1 MKKILVCLN
10 NFDVGGV
17 TAVVSSIYKRIDKN
31 NFKMDFIAMKK
42 TDSEFETEVL
52 NNGDKIY
59 YINDCGFNRIPFFN
73 YYIRE
78 REMIRRISDTVGKSK
93 YDAVHIHANA
103 DVFLLAAKKM
113 NVPIRILHTH
123 EAVTDFRGNE
133 KKSKLTAMIWKNR
146 LKLYNKLS
154 TIKAGDSLK
163 ACKAKFG
170 ETVVNDSKLQI
181 IYPPVDMEKFNP
193 KAYCEDDIIK
203 EFDIDT
209 KFFNMVH
216 VGRLN
221 PVKNQSFMIDILKE
235 INKVKPAR
243 LYIIGDGDLKDKLKA
258 YAKEQ
263 GMEDNVIFL
272 PGNTTPGI
280 YTVMDCSLL
289 PSFSEA
295 FGMVAVESQLMGVP
309 CFASDNV
316 PEDVDIGM
324 CSFTELDIGL
334 WTDKILR
341 YAYDNVA
348 IINTKKERFSI
359 EKIVEQVS
367 ELYAGKCSLL

>member
-59 YINDCGFNRIPFFN
+59 YINDCGLKRVPFFN

-78 REMIRRISDTVGKSK
+78 REMIRKISDTVGKSK
-93 YDAVHIHANA
+93 YDVVHIHANA

-123 EAVTDFRGNE
+123 EAVTDFHGNE

-146 LKLYNKLS
+146 LRMYNKLS
-154 TIKAGDSLK
+154 TIKAGVSLK

-170 ETVVNDSKLQI
+170 ETVVNDPKLQI

-193 KAYCEDDIIK
+193 KAYCKDDIIK
-203 EFDIDT
+203 EFEIDT
-209 KFFNMVH
+209 NFFNMVH

-243 LYIIGDGDLKDKLKA
+243 LYIIGDGDLKDNLKA

-263 GMEDNVIFL
+263 GMEDSVFFL
-272 PGNTTPGI
+272 PGNTTTGI

-316 PEDVDIGM
+316 PEDVNIGM
-324 CSFTELDIGL
+324 WSFIELDAPK
-334 WTDKILR
+334 WADNILN
-341 YAYDNVA
+341 YNYDNAQVNDCKKDKFSLDT
-348 IINTKKERFSI
+348 IIN
-359 EKIVEQVS
+359 QVS
-367 ELYAGKCSLL
+367 KLYNSKL

>member
-1 MKKILVCLN
+1 MKNILVCLN

-42 TDSEFETEVL
+42 NSSEFETEIL

-59 YINDCGFNRIPFFN
+59 YISDCGLKHIPFFN

-78 REMIRRISDTVGKSK
+78 REMIRNILDVVGKRK
-93 YDAVHIHANA
+93 YDVVHIHANA
-103 DVFLLAAKKM
+103 EVFLTAAKKM
-113 NVPIRILHTH
+113 NVQIRILHTH

-133 KKSKLTAMIWKNR
+133 KKSKLTAMIWNSR
-146 LKLYNKLS
+146 LKMYNKLS
-154 TIKAGDSLK
+154 TVKAGDSLN

-170 ETVVNDSKLQI
+170 DAVVNDPRLQI

-193 KAYCEDDIIK
+193 KAYCKDDIIK

-209 KFFNMVH
+209 SFFNMVH

-221 PVKNQSFMIDILKE
+221 PVKNQRFMIDVLRE
-235 INKVKPAR
+235 INKIKPSR

-280 YTVMDCSLL
+280 YTAMDCSLL

-316 PEDVDIGM
+316 PKDVDIGM
-324 CSFTELDIGL
+324 CSFMELDAPK
-334 WTDKILR
+334 WAYNILN
-341 YAYDNVA
+341 YNYDNAQVNDCKKDKFSIDT
-348 IINTKKERFSI
+348 IIN
-359 EKIVEQVS
+359 QVS
-367 ELYAGKCSLL
+367 RLYNSELL

>member
-59 YINDCGFNRIPFFN
+59 YINDCGLKRVPFFN

-78 REMIRRISDTVGKSK
+78 REMIRKISDTVGKSK
-93 YDAVHIHANA
+93 YDVVHIHANA
-103 DVFLLAAKKM
+103 DVFLPAAKKM

-123 EAVTDFRGNE
+123 EAVTDFHGNE

-146 LKLYNKLS
+146 LRMYNKLS

-170 ETVVNDSKLQI
+170 DAVVNDPKLQI

-193 KAYCEDDIIK
+193 KAYCKDDIIK
-203 EFDIDT
+203 EFEIDT
-209 KFFNMVH
+209 NFFNMVH

-221 PVKNQSFMIDILKE
+221 TVKNQSFMIDILKE

-243 LYIIGDGDLKDKLKA
+243 LYIIGDGDLKDNLKA

-263 GMEDNVIFL
+263 GMEDSVFFL
-272 PGNTTPGI
+272 LGNTTTGI

-316 PEDVDIGM
+316 PEDVNIGM
-324 CSFTELDIGL
+324 CSFTELDAPK
-334 WTDKILR
+334 WADNILN
-341 YAYDNVA
+341 YNYDNAQVNDCKKDKFSLDT
-348 IINTKKERFSI
+348 IIN
-359 EKIVEQVS
+359 QVS
-367 ELYAGKCSLL
+367 KLYNSKL

>member
-1 MKKILVCLN
+1 MKKVLVFVN
-10 NFDVGGV
+10 SFRVGGV
-17 TAVVSSIYKRIDKN
+17 TSVVKSIYEKLDRTR
-31 NFKMDFIAMKK
+31 FKMDFVSFGPLDEEYVKEINK
-42 TDSEFETEVL
+42 
-52 NNGDKIY
+52 NGDRVYFVTPMGVNK
-59 YINDCGFNRIPFFN
+59 IPFFN
-73 YYIRE
+73 YV
-78 REMIRRISDTVGKSK
+78 IRRHKTIKQICKAVKKGE
-93 YDAVHIHANA
+93 YDVAHIHANA
-103 DVFLLAAKKM
+103 YACLPAAKRLGIP
-113 NVPIRILHTH
+113 VRIMHTH
-123 EAVTDFRGNE
+123 EAVSDFNGNE
-133 KKSKLTAMIWKNR
+133 TKSRITNFIWKNR
-146 LKLYNKLS
+146 LRMYNKLS
-154 TIKAGDSLK
+154 TVKAGDSLK

-193 KAYCEDDIIK
+193 KAYCKDDIIK

-209 KFFNMVH
+209 NFFNMVH

-221 PVKNQSFMIDILKE
+221 PIKNQSFMIDILKE

-243 LYIIGDGDLKDKLKA
+243 LYIIGDGEAKDNLKA
-258 YAKEQ
+258 HAKEQ
-263 GMEDNVIFL
+263 GMEDSVFFL

-324 CSFTELDIGL
+324 CSLTELDIGL

-341 YAYDNVA
+341 YDYDNAA

-367 ELYAGKCSLL
+367 EIYMGGKR